1 MISLLTAPEMVI
13 FYVGGGIAVIVGVL
27 YGLFSK

>member
-1 MISLLTAPEMVI
+1 MISLVTAPEMII
-13 FYVGGGIAVIVGVL
+13 FYVGGGIAIIVGVL

>member
-13 FYVGGGIAVIVGVL
+13 FYVGGGIAVIFGVL

>member
-1 MISLLTAPEMVI
+1 MISLLTEREMVI
-13 FYVGGGIAVIVGVL
+13 FYVGGGIALIVGVL